1 MRQRIH
7 AVAAGAR
14 TTWTASR
21 QVLGLVWSTSR
32 RLTIA
37 LALTTLIQSLVPA
50 IQVWLAGQ
58 LIQAVADGIAAGAAG
73 RDQAIQQIVIL
84 AIVQLVA
91 LVGSS
96 FAQTG
101 GNVSQQLL
109 QEQLSIHIQS
119 RIMRHAASLDLADFE
134 NAVYYDQLQRAQQES
149 NHRPVQ
155 MVSQIFG
162 LVRSLVTFATL
173 LALLVSLGPI
183 IAGATLLAPIPAFI
197 SGSRYGWQGFN
208 LMRRQSPVRRMLTYL
223 TQLLTTDEYAKE
235 MKLYSLGGHFIDRYE
250 TLAADYYRS
259 TRSLVVRRYWAGFG
273 WGSLTTLASSGTFLY
288 VAIQAVS
295 GVFTL
300 GQLTVFTGAA
310 TQIQGAFQGLL
321 GGFQGLYEHGLYLTT
336 LDDLLARAPTITSP
350 REPIL
355 IRTPFQQGIE
365 FRNVSYT
372 YPGNDYSSLEN
383 VSFTIE
389 PGETVALVGRNGA
402 GKSTIA
408 KLLGRLYDP
417 DEGEILID
425 GVDIRRYD
433 LDALRRQFAVMFQDY
448 ATYQLSVRD
457 NIAVGDTMQA
467 ATDET
472 VSRATR
478 QAGAEPVIERLPDG
492 FNTVLGRWFE
502 GGHQLSGG
510 EWQKVALARAFMRNV
525 PNAQILVLDEP
536 TAALDAKA
544 EHDLFTRLRELSR
557 HRMSLHISHRFST
570 VRLADRILVLD
581 RGRLI
586 EQGTHDELVL
596 QGGQYAELFELQA
609 ESYR

>member
-1 MRQRIH
+1 M
-7 AVAAGAR
+7 
-14 TTWTASR
+14 
-21 QVLGLVWSTSR
+21 QVLRLVWATSHS
-32 RLTIA
+32 LTLGLA
-37 LALTTLIQSLVPA
+37 LATLVQSIVPA
-50 IQVWLAGQ
+50 AQVWLAGQ
-58 LIQAVADGIAAGAAG
+58 LIQAVADGITAGAAS
-73 RDQAIQQIVIL
+73 RDQAVQTIVGL
-84 AIVQLVA
+84 AVFQLVL

-109 QEQLSIHIQS
+109 QERLSIHIQS

-134 NAVYYDQLQRAQQES
+134 NAAYYDQLQRAQQES
-149 NHRPVQ
+149 AHRPVQ

-162 LVRSLVTFATL
+162 LARSAVTFSTL
-173 LALLVSLGPI
+173 LALLVTLGPL
-183 IAGATLLAPIPAFI
+183 IAAATLLAPIPAFI
-197 SGSRYGWQGFN
+197 SGSRYGWQGFH
-208 LMRRQSPVRRMLTYL
+208 LMRRQSPARRMMTYL

-235 MKLYSLGGHFIDRYE
+235 IKLYSLGEHFIDRYE
-250 TLAADYYRS
+250 RLAADYYRS
-259 TRSLVVRRYWAGFG
+259 TRALVVKRYWAGFG

-310 TQIQGAFQGLL
+310 TQIQGAFQALL
-321 GGFQGLYEHGLYLTT
+321 GGVQGLYEHGLYLST
-336 LDDLLARAPTITSP
+336 LDDLMARQPAIASP
-350 REPIL
+350 DEPIL
-355 IRTPFQQGIE
+355 VRRPFQQGIE
-365 FRNVSYT
+365 FRHVTYT
-372 YPGNDYSSLEN
+372 YPGNEEPSLDD
-383 VSFTIE
+383 VSFTIA

-402 GKSTIA
+402 GKSTIV

-417 DEGEILID
+417 EKGEILID

-433 LDALRRQFAVMFQDY
+433 VDELRRQFAVMFQDY

-457 NIAVGDTMQA
+457 NIAVGDA
-467 ATDET
+467 GDPGIDEAVT
-472 VSRATR
+472 RATR
-478 QAGAEPVIERLPDG
+478 QAGAEPLVAGLPAGLD
-492 FNTVLGRWFE
+492 TVLGRWFD

-510 EWQKVALARAFMRNV
+510 EWQKVALARAFMRDAE
-525 PNAQILVLDEP
+525 NAQILVLDEP

-544 EHDLFTRLRELSR
+544 EHELFARLRELSR
-557 HRMSLHISHRFST
+557 HRMSINISHRFST

-586 EQGTHDELVL
+586 EHGTHEELVL
-596 QGGQYAELFELQA
+596 LGGQYAELFELQA

>member
-1 MRQRIH
+1 
-7 AVAAGAR
+7 
-14 TTWTASR
+14 
-21 QVLGLVWSTSR
+21 
-32 RLTIA
+32 
-37 LALTTLIQSLVPA
+37 
-50 IQVWLAGQ
+50 
-58 LIQAVADGIAAGAAG
+58 
-73 RDQAIQQIVIL
+73 
-84 AIVQLVA
+84 
-91 LVGSS
+91 
-96 FAQTG
+96 
-101 GNVSQQLL
+101 
-109 QEQLSIHIQS
+109 
-119 RIMRHAASLDLADFE
+119 MRHAASLDLADFE
-134 NAVYYDQLQRAQQES
+134 NAAYYDQLQRAQQES

-162 LVRSLVTFATL
+162 LARSVITFATL
-173 LALLVSLGPI
+173 LALLVMLGPI
-183 IAGATLLAPIPAFI
+183 IAAATLLAPIPAFV
-197 SGSRYGWQGFN
+197 SSSRYGWQGFH
-208 LMRRQSPVRRMLTYL
+208 LMRRQSPIRRMMTYL

-235 MKLYSLGGHFIDRYE
+235 MKLYSLGDHFIDRYQS
-250 TLAADYYRS
+250 LATDYYRA
-259 TRSLVVRRYWAGFG
+259 TRDLVIRRYWSGFG
-273 WGSLTTLASSGTFLY
+273 WGSLTTLTSSGTFLY
-288 VAIQAVS
+288 VAIQTVS

-336 LDDLLARAPTITSP
+336 LDDLLARRPSVTSP
-350 REPIL
+350 SDPIL
-355 IRTPFQQGIE
+355 IRKPFQQGIE
-365 FRNVSYT
+365 FRNVTYT
-372 YPGNDYSSLEN
+372 YPGNDFPSLEN

-402 GKSTIA
+402 GKSTVV

-417 DEGEILID
+417 DSGEILID

-433 LDALRRQFAVMFQDY
+433 LEDLRRQFAVMFQDY
-448 ATYQLSVRD
+448 AAYQLSIRD
-457 NIAVGDTMQA
+457 NIAVGDTTQPA
-467 ATDET
+467 ADDT
-472 VSRATR
+472 VWRASR

-492 FNTVLGRWFE
+492 LDTVLGRWFE

-544 EHDLFTRLRELSR
+544 EHDLFARLQELSR
-557 HRMSLHISHRFST
+557 QRMSLHISHRFST

-586 EQGTHDELVL
+586 EQGTHDELML
-596 QGGQYAELFELQA
+596 QRGQYAELFELQA